1 MPESPKEGQNFDA
14 QQAVENISAGTEK
27 QPDVNVQD
35 DYEAS
40 KAYSTSPI
48 DQTAAGSEAAKAATA
63 PKQNLPEPEVTT
75 SETESDSDPE
85 QYRQMAKD
93 VNPRL

>member
-1 MPESPKEGQNFDA
+1 MSESPKEGQNFDA
-14 QQAVENISAGTEK
+14 QQAVENIAAGTEK

-40 KAYSTSPI
+40 KAYSTSEI
-48 DQTAAGSEAAKAATA
+48 DQSGAGSEAAKAATA
-63 PKQNLPEPEVTT
+63 PKQKLSEPEDTPLN
-75 SETESDSDPE
+75 TEPDSDPE
-85 QYRQMAKD
+85 QYREMAKD

>member
-14 QQAVENISAGTEK
+14 QQAVENIAAGNEK
-27 QPDVNVQD
+27 QPEVNVQD

-40 KAYSTSPI
+40 KAYSTSEI
-48 DQTAAGSEAAKAATA
+48 DQNGTGNEAAKAATA
-63 PKQNLPEPEVTT
+63 PKQNLPEPEATT
-75 SETESDSDPE
+75 LDTEPDSDPE
-85 QYRQMAKD
+85 QYREMAKD

>member
-1 MPESPKEGQNFDA
+1 MSNPNEAQNFDA
-14 QQAVENISAGTEK
+14 QQAVENIAAGNEK
-27 QPDVNVQD
+27 QPDVNVQA

-40 KAYSTSPI
+40 KAYSTSEI
-48 DQTAAGSEAAKAATA
+48 DQSEMGAEAAKAATE
-63 PKQNLPEPEVTT
+63 PKQRLSEPES
-75 SETESDSDPE
+75 SESVETGSTSDPD

>member
-14 QQAVENISAGTEK
+14 QLAVENIAAGTEK

-40 KAYSTSPI
+40 KAFSTSEI
-48 DQTAAGSEAAKAATA
+48 DQTSEGSGAAEAATA
-63 PKQNLPEPEVTT
+63 PKQKLPEPEATT
-75 SETESDSDPE
+75 LVSEPTSDPE
-85 QYRQMAKD
+85 QYREMAKD